1 MIGAPSEP
9 LAMRLFAALL
19 LTASLAA
26 CHRADE
32 DNIQARAENQSE
44 RLQQRYNELQAE
56 AEKDVDDQVA
66 PLDNES
72 ANFLDQMN
80 GAAPAAGNVAANTQ

>member
-1 MIGAPSEP
+1 
-9 LAMRLFAALL
+9 MRLFAILL
-19 LTASLAA
+19 LIAPLAA

-32 DNIQARAENQSE
+32 ENIQARAENTSE

-56 AEKDVDDQVA
+56 AQKDVDDQVA

-72 ANFLDQMN
+72 ANFLN
-80 GAAPAAGNVAANTQ
+80 AANAAAPAAGNVAANAQ